1 MTTPALAAPRLQ
13 STTTLAAAW
22 TRFELGYWLREPAAV
37 LLNIAYPLIM
47 LAFFFISDTGIA
59 TNPQA
64 ALELLGYLSLVG
76 VLMVC
81 LNFPANGIPD
91 ARASEFYGFSRT
103 LPVGSAPRLIAW
115 IVTPLICGLLSSAL
129 TFGIG
134 ALVSAAQPTVA
145 DTAVILTTALSLA
158 IPITLLGLALGFLL
172 SRKTALAV
180 SLTIA
185 FAMILIGGISGLP
198 MPGWIEQ
205 ISRFLPS
212 GAAGALSQDY
222 LAGAAFNLWNVIVL
236 AAWSA
241 IGLVAAI
248 LLYRRDQ
255 GRSF

>member
-1 MTTPALAAPRLQ
+1 MTTLTETAPRLQ
-13 STTTLAAAW
+13 STASLAAVW

-59 TNPQA
+59 TNPRA

-134 ALVSAAQPTVA
+134 TLFSAAQPTVA
-145 DTAVILTTALSLA
+145 DVAVILSAALALA
-158 IPITLLGLALGFLL
+158 IPITLIGLALGFVL

-185 FAMILIGGISGLP
+185 FTMILIGGISGLP

-205 ISRFLPS
+205 ASRFLPS
-212 GAAGALSQDY
+212 GAAGAITQDY
-222 LAGAAFNLWNVIVL
+222 LAGLALNPVNLVVL
-236 AAWSA
+236 AGWSA
-241 IGLVAAI
+241 LGLIAAI